1 MGNHAIAVAST
12 GRWARVRSFLLHE
25 FREMLPPTI
34 FFFIGFNLILFS
46 KRLLLAD
53 YLIQFSGFMLATTS
67 ALVVGKTVLVANMM
81 PFLRR
86 FDHAPLVQ
94 PVLFKTAVYTL
105 LVFVVRLLEALIH
118 YLIQSGILGGGG
130 FLHQLL
136 GSFRWDHFIVVQ
148 MWIFV
153 LFLVYVT
160 ASELDDML
168 GDGELFK
175 IFFTRRSPYRP
186 GYLPG
191 DCAPARS
198 VHGAPWR
205 APCRPGS
212 TAMGPGSARAA
223 APRAPRPH
231 PVPAPGW

>member
-12 GRWARVRSFLLHE
+12 GRWARVRAFLLHE

-34 FFFIGFNLILFS
+34 FFFVGFNLILFS

-94 PVLFKTAVYTL
+94 PVLFKTVVYTL

-148 MWIFV
+148 MWIFL
-153 LFLVYVT
+153 LFLIYVT

-175 IFFTRRSPYRP
+175 IFFTRRSSELKSTRR
-186 GYLPG
+186 
-191 DCAPARS
+191 ARIRLLVQLS
-198 VHGAPWR
+198 RLTDAHPIDLLSDPKTPQHAQLVAILRNLGR
-205 APCRPGS
+205 AR
-212 TAMGPGSARAA
+212 
-223 APRAPRPH
+223 
-231 PVPAPGW
+231 